1 MLMSVGDHRS
11 HAVHVGER
19 EFDKARNDPRFQAI
33 VARGFDVSYDYD
45 VPYLGGYSTDG
56 LHIYIDK
63 DTPEQITR
71 GKRVYALR
79 PSFEARRSAPSASG
93 GLVRGII
100 VHEHWEKSVMLAW
113 GFGYAEAHELATH
126 AEHHFVREVLG
137 MDSAEY
143 EDVWRPVIRLAERKL
158 GRKDL
163 IRPPD
168 FDITPYRET
177 GVSDQDAGHFQ
188 RAAPLRGNA
197 LVSGK
202 AEL

>member
-1 MLMSVGDHRS
+1 MLMSVADKHT
-11 HAVHVGER
+11 HALHVGER
-19 EFDKARNDPRFQAI
+19 EFDKAKNDPRFQAI

-56 LHIYIDK
+56 LHIYIDR

-79 PSFEARRSAPSASG
+79 PNS
-93 GLVRGII
+93 LIRGIC

-137 MDSAEY
+137 MDPAEY
-143 EDVWRPVIRLAERKL
+143 EDVWRPLIRLAERKL
-158 GRKDL
+158 GRKDML
-163 IRPPD
+163 RPPD

-188 RAAPLRGNA
+188 RAAVR
-197 LVSGK
+197 
-202 AEL
+202 